1 MTAMTP
7 DETAAFVLANTFPLV
22 APLVPE
28 LCLRLATEVVP
39 LWQMTEAEFEATG
52 LPPPYWAFAWAGGQ
66 ALARY
71 LLDHPAAVSGKRVLD
86 FGAGSGLG
94 GIAAAKAGA
103 ASVLATDID
112 PLARAAIGFN
122 AAANS
127 VRIEITGEDVIGR
140 SGLGEIILVGD
151 MCYEQP
157 LAGRIEA
164 WLRAEVRAGRIVLLG
179 DPGRTYFPKTGFE
192 KLASYAV
199 KTTRDLEDT
208 DVRNTGVYRLLADA

>member
-1 MTAMTP
+1 MVMTP
-7 DETAAFVLANTFPLV
+7 QDATAFVLANTLPLM

-28 LCLRLATEVVP
+28 LILRLATEVVP
-39 LWQMTEAEFEATG
+39 LWQMTEADLALTG

-71 LLDHPAAVSGKRVLD
+71 TLDHPETVAGKRVLD

-94 GIAAAKAGA
+94 AVAAAKAGA
-103 ASVLATDID
+103 ARVLASDID
-112 PLARAAIGFN
+112 LLARAAIALN
-122 AAANS
+122 ADANG
-127 VRIEITGEDVIGR
+127 VRVEVTAEDVIGR
-140 SGLGEIILVGD
+140 QAPGEVILIGD

-164 WLRAEVRAGRIVLLG
+164 WLRQEVRAGRTVLLG
-179 DPGRTYFPKTGFE
+179 DPGRTYFPKTGHE
-192 KLASYAV
+192 KLASYQV

-208 DVRNTGVYRLLADA
+208 DVRNTGVYRLLAD

>member
-1 MTAMTP
+1 MTP
-7 DETAAFVLANTFPLV
+7 EEATAFVLANTLPLA

-28 LCLRLATEVVP
+28 LTLRLATEVVP
-39 LWQMTEAEFEATG
+39 LWQMTEAELDATG

-66 ALARY
+66 VLARY
-71 LLDHPAAVSGKRVLD
+71 LLDHPAAVAGKTVLD

-103 ASVLATDID
+103 RAVLATDID
-112 PLARAAIGFN
+112 ALARAAITLN
-122 AAANS
+122 AEGNGVSIA
-127 VRIEITGEDVIGR
+127 VTGEDVIGQA
-140 SGLGEIILVGD
+140 GLGQILLIGD

-164 WLRAEVRAGRIVLLG
+164 WLRAEVRGGRTVLLG
-179 DPGRTYFPKTGFE
+179 DPGRTYFPKTGVE

-199 KTTRDLEDT
+199 KTTRDLEDA
-208 DVRNTGVYRLLADA
+208 DIRNTGVYRLLPDA

>member
-1 MTAMTP
+1 MNPA
-7 DETAAFVLANTFPLV
+7 ETRAFVLANTQAIT

-28 LCLRLATEVVP
+28 LSLRLASEVVP
-39 LWQMTEAEFEATG
+39 LWQMTEAELEATG

-71 LLDHPAAVSGKRVLD
+71 ILDHPQTVRGQSVLD

-94 GIAAAKAGA
+94 AIAAAKAGA
-103 ASVLATDID
+103 ASVLAAEID
-112 PLARAAIGFN
+112 ALARAAIALN
-122 AAANS
+122 ADANGAR
-127 VRIEITGEDVIGR
+127 VTITGEDVVGR
-140 SGLGEIILVGD
+140 SGLAQILLIGD

-164 WLRAEVRAGRIVLLG
+164 WLRAEAKAGRTILLG
-179 DPGRTYFPKTGFE
+179 DPGRSYFPKSGVE

-208 DVRNTGVYRLLADA
+208 DIRNTGVYRLLEDGI